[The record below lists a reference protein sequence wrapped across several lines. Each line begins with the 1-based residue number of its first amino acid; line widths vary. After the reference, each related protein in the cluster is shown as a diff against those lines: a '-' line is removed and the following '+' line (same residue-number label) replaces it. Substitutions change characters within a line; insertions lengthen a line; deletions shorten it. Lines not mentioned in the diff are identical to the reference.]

1 MKKNSISNIIS
12 YISMRMLALCYWLS
26 FLPGSAIKNPLAMQ
40 KTMRRKWQPTPVFL
54 PEKFHGQRSL
64 VGYSPWRHKELDTT
78 EHTHTL
84 VRIRSS
90 WFPSSPHLFFLVL
103 IHTQNN
109 IHFVTKG
116 LKMLEEFLWS
126 NISQSFLINHVRLT
140 VSIYTW

>member
-1 MKKNSISNIIS
+1 
-12 YISMRMLALCYWLS
+12 MLALCYWLS
-26 FLPGSAIKNPLAMQ
+26 FFPGSAIKNPLAMQ
-40 KTMRRKWQPTPVFL
+40 KTIWNAKTRFHFL
-54 PEKFHGQRSL
+54 GHGNPLEKEMAIHSSLPAWKIHGQRSL
-64 VGYSPWRHKELDTT
+64 VGYSPWRHKQLDTT

-90 WFPSSPHLFFLVL
+90 WFPSSPHLCFLVL
-103 IHTQNN
+103 IHSQNN

-126 NISQSFLINHVRLT
+126 NISQFFLINHVRLT